1 MIKWLIDY
9 QLSISESP
17 IVCSFIFSGHI
28 HFYCQNTHDSNRLTK
43 LTWYHQNPHRLDGH
57 HTYVTL
63 EHDKNNIEMQ
73 EVSNTL
79 TTQEARGLQ

>member
-1 MIKWLIDY
+1 M
-9 QLSISESP
+9 
-17 IVCSFIFSGHI
+17 
-28 HFYCQNTHDSNRLTK
+28 RLP
-43 LTWYHQNPHRLDGH
+43 WCHQNPLFLDGH